1 MGKIVPV
8 FPELK
13 EIERY
18 LMEGERKPW
27 LLYLSRKVVTTQTF
41 CNMSDPT
48 KSYSLDIPKGTL
60 GLGVRL
66 RPRTVQH
73 GWYLL
78 ENKKSVFVSS
88 FVLWNPLN
96 LKTVF

>member
-1 MGKIVPV
+1 
-8 FPELK
+8 
-13 EIERY
+13 
-18 LMEGERKPW
+18 MEGERKPW

-73 GWYLL
+73 GLPDIAHLIPWQNTNHVYPI
-78 ENKKSVFVSS
+78 FVRPRK
-88 FVLWNPLN
+88 L
-96 LKTVF
+96 